1 MKEKIKSF
9 FKNKQNVKKILL
21 GFALVIILIVT
32 TVVCIVYNNNYVRV
46 PSGYPVKYID
56 VEKIYKEDNNVY
68 LNYSEFKRLPI
79 LYNNYNSQFIIKKVN
94 EDSSSWLNKL
104 LGNHE
109 DSEIVSVKE
118 FIKDSQENGISLKFT
133 TDGKQTY
140 LVYKVNEHGD
150 SPLYRDKI
158 NVTISN
164 DDKIACSTQDFYTD
178 YFYINVD
185 TGESFQGYKKDQ
197 PSNIIQFVRSSNE
210 NEMISEKPIDE
221 KTKQKLN
228 VIESSVNGHF
238 YYMTFYGILNASD
251 ELNDSEGEE
260 NPNADSDGFIELP
273 NELEIDN

>member
-9 FKNKQNVKKILL
+9 FKNKQNIKKLL
-21 GFALVIILIVT
+21 AVFSLVVILIVT
-32 TVVCIVYNNNYVRV
+32 TVVCIVYNKNYVQV
-46 PSGYPVKYID
+46 PSGYPIKYTD
-56 VEKIYKEDNNVY
+56 VEKLYKEDNNVY
-68 LNYSEFKRLPI
+68 LNCSEYKRLPI
-79 LYNNYNSQFIIKKVN
+79 LYNNYNSQFLIRRVN
-94 EDSSSWLNKL
+94 EDESSSLVGL
-104 LGNHE
+104 LKDHE

-118 FIKDSQENGISLKFT
+118 FIEDSQENGISVKFT

-140 LVYKVNEHGD
+140 LVYKINEYGD

-158 NVTISN
+158 NVTISK
-164 DDKIACSTQDFYTD
+164 DGRIACSTQDFYTD

-210 NEMISEKPIDE
+210 SEMISEKPIDE

-228 VIESSVNGHF
+228 VIESYINGHF

-251 ELNDSEGEE
+251 KINDSEDES
-260 NPNADSDGFIELP
+260 NPNQDSDGFIELP
-273 NELEIDN
+273 NELEDSE